1 MNVLFFWT
9 CFSSSVLVST
19 FLCDYFLFFSQSN
32 SSWWSLAALFQCFLC
47 IRVVCCAFDTLL
59 SVIFSLLCSH
69 FLLNFFQKIYPPIH
83 PLSQLKS
90 AFGSPFA
97 FCHSMLALASLI
109 LLFCDQFYM
118 YTFHLCFNQEVL
130 TDKLNNKQ
138 NSLSSLISS
147 TVWSHKWL
155 FLIPFR
161 NVLGSLSPVWL
172 FSRTTW
178 VSVERWWVRRKG
190 CPKSPDYRAVIFSL
204 EEYDMS
210 GQTRD
215 RTLD

>member
-1 MNVLFFWT
+1 MKH
-9 CFSSSVLVST
+9 CCS
-19 FLCDYFLFFSQSN
+19 
-32 SSWWSLAALFQCFLC
+32 QCFLC

-59 SVIFSLLCSH
+59 SVTFSLLCSH

-97 FCHSMLALASLI
+97 FCHSMLSLASLI

-178 VSVERWWVRRKG
+178 VGVERWWVRRKG
-190 CPKSPDYRAVIFSL
+190 CPKSPIGLLSFPWRNTICL
-204 EEYDMS
+204 
-210 GQTRD
+210 D
-215 RTLD
+215 RPGIGH